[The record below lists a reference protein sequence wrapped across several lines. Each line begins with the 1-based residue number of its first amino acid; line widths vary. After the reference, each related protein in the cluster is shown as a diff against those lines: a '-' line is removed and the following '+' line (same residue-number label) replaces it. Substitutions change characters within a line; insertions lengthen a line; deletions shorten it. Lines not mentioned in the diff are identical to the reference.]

1 MYQTWTEYA
10 QAREPEVG
18 AILRALDRV
27 ERAKTESAR
36 EQALQQL
43 RRLTDDDQE
52 YAYYV
57 QFLDDRSN

>member
-1 MYQTWTEYA
+1 MAQTWQQYMDS
-10 QAREPEVG
+10 QRDSVN
-18 AILRALDRV
+18 AILRALNRV

-57 QFLDDRSN
+57 QFLDDRSH